1 MTLVS
6 IGLPTYNRAAL
17 LERAIS
23 SVLAQ
28 DHPAIEL
35 IVSDNASSDATEAMC
50 RDRSQRDQRMR
61 YLRLPT
67 NRGPAANFNE
77 ALAAAR
83 GEYFMWLSDDDWLD
97 ANYVSACL
105 ERIARQP
112 EVTVAA
118 GRCLHY
124 DASGRLAKEDVLTNL
139 RQPDV
144 AERVVTY
151 FAEVNYNSIFY
162 GLMSTRLLRQV
173 GKRNELASDWLVIAW
188 MLLHGHA
195 ITVESTRVH
204 RTMGGTSKSVR
215 NIIKVEG
222 LPKYQM
228 LAPELTIALNC
239 SNGLLRMQWPNGADD
254 ELRRR
259 TAVRVRNI
267 LILRRTK
274 IRRFMPKALKTALVA
289 RLAAPRAGHAADHS

>member
-35 IVSDNASSDATEAMC
+35 IVSDNASTDATEAAC
-50 RDRSQRDQRMR
+50 RDRAQRDSRLR
-61 YLRLPT
+61 YIRQPT
-67 NRGPAANFNE
+67 NRGPTANFNE
-77 ALAAAR
+77 VLAAAR

-97 ANYVSACL
+97 VNYVSECL
-105 ERIARQP
+105 AAIQAQP
-112 EVTVAA
+112 EVTIAA
-118 GRCLHY
+118 GRCFHY
-124 DASGRLAKEDVLTNL
+124 DAAGRLLKEDVLTNL

-144 AERVVTY
+144 AERLVAY
-151 FAEVNYNSIFY
+151 FAHVNYNSIFY
-162 GLMSTRLLRQV
+162 GIMPTQLVRQV
-173 GKRNELASDWLVIAW
+173 GMHDALASDWMVIVW

-195 ITVESTRVH
+195 STVDSTRVH
-204 RTMGGTSKSVR
+204 RTVGGTSKSVR
-215 NIIKVEG
+215 NIIRVLG

-239 SNGLLRMQWPNGADD
+239 YNALLRMQWPNGADE
-254 ELRRR
+254 ELRQH
-259 TAVRVRNI
+259 TATRVRNI

-289 RLAAPRAGHAADHS
+289 RLAAPRAPHSVQP